1 MENGGA
7 TMVYQRMFKPQGKM
21 RRRIKDLCISSFS
34 YLDTCRARPDLS
46 HNESV
51 RLAVDSM
58 LTRGLEAYHKML
70 TAEGEVDFLSEP
82 EKTYILQNGTDGCA
96 GCECFP
102 PGVLCLEREISC

>member
-1 MENGGA
+1 
-7 TMVYQRMFKPQGKM
+7 MVYQRTFKAQGKM

-34 YLDTCRARPDLS
+34 YLDTCRAQPDLS

-58 LTRGLEAYHKML
+58 LTQGLEAYHKML

-82 EKTYILQNGTDGCA
+82 EKTYILQNGTDGC
-96 GCECFP
+96 GRCECFP
-102 PGVLCLEREISC
+102 PTHL